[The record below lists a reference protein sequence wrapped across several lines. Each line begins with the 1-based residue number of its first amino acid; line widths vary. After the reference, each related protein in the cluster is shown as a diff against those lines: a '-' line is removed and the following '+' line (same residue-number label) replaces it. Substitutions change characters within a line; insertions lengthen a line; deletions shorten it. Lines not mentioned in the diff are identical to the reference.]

1 LKSKSRLPTLDDLR
15 KKFWLRSLIFSLF
28 SASFL
33 LVDEY
38 VKEGYLFNPQDLL
51 VPGTHENLLAV
62 VGVYGTVSLIMTVR
76 SRVRK

>member
-1 LKSKSRLPTLDDLR
+1 MTSRMPALDDLR
-15 KKFWLRSLIFSLF
+15 KKFWLRSFIFSLF
-28 SASFL
+28 ASGYL

-51 VPGTHENLLAV
+51 VPGTHESLLAL

-76 SRVRK
+76 SSVRK

>member
-1 LKSKSRLPTLDDLR
+1 MPTLDDLR

-28 SASFL
+28 STGFL
-33 LVDEY
+33 IVDEY

-51 VPGTHENLLAV
+51 VPGTHESLLAL

-76 SRVRK
+76 SRGRK